1 MQRLALPFLCTAL
14 LACTCFAQT
23 TPFEPASSPR
33 SVSLCDL
40 TQDPKSYN
48 SQWITVHAGVSME
61 FEDFSLYDPACKDHR
76 TGVWLTFGG
85 DQNEV
90 ATYCCVSRTRKKSVD
105 IEVEGHRIPLS
116 HNESLREFPSNAPD
130 RKIASAGRTSMRRG

>member
-1 MQRLALPFLCTAL
+1 
-14 LACTCFAQT
+14 
-23 TPFEPASSPR
+23 
-33 SVSLCDL
+33 
-40 TQDPKSYN
+40 
-48 SQWITVHAGVSME
+48 ME